1 MDELLYQREPALL
14 ALKRPRPLI
23 LIADGTGLGKTLEAG
38 ILIAELI
45 RRGRGKR
52 ILVVS
57 LASMLTQFQKELW
70 SRFSIPL
77 VRLDSIGI
85 ARLREQLPAGHNP
98 FHCFDRAIISIDT
111 LKNATTWR
119 PFLEKAGWDIVVIDK
134 VQNVDPF
141 YRHSISCKV
150 KPLGFQPVTFTI

>member
-1 MDELLYQREPALL
+1 MRGSPLVVHRLPFSVPKMSKNRLRNQFYPGHRGAMDELLHQREPALL
-14 ALKRPRPLI
+14 ALKRPRPRI

-85 ARLREQLPAGHNP
+85 ARLQESFPPGITRSTALIMPSSP
-98 FHCFDRAIISIDT
+98 LIRSRMP
-111 LKNATTWR
+111 R
-119 PFLEKAGWDIVVIDK
+119 PGGC
-134 VQNVDPF
+134 
-141 YRHSISCKV
+141 S
-150 KPLGFQPVTFTI
+150 